1 VPGQT
6 ALNCCCEN
14 LTNYNA
20 VASRY
25 ARSRASCCAD
35 AETLRVAAREVFQTG
50 SADTGGQLARF
61 LLEVS
66 MKRIDLSF
74 SQLLFIIGT
83 RVALAAGVGLLLS
96 EKLPSRRRRPVGLTL
111 VALGALTTLPSV
123 LFVRHGLQEQRERL
137 IA

>member
-1 VPGQT
+1 
-6 ALNCCCEN
+6 
-14 LTNYNA
+14 
-20 VASRY
+20 
-25 ARSRASCCAD
+25 
-35 AETLRVAAREVFQTG
+35 
-50 SADTGGQLARF
+50 
-61 LLEVS
+61 